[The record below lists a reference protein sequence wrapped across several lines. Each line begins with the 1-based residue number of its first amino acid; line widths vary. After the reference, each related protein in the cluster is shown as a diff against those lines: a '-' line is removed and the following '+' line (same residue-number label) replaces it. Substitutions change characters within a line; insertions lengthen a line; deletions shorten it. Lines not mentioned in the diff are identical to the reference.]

1 MLDYVFFDTALR
13 DRFVKHAHSLG
24 VICQFEEDRM
34 GLLVSV
40 PEDLDDAAEA
50 SLEHLYDE
58 LQAAQSSLMDQTE
71 GGTQKHVA
79 GFRLD
84 LPDGQSC
91 MVGLDPDIANRL
103 LANFSLEE
111 IQALFATV
119 GRNAL
124 NPLDSPLCK
133 H

>member
-1 MLDYVFFDTALR
+1 MMDYMFFDTTLR
-13 DRFVKHAHSLG
+13 DRFVSHAYSLG
-24 VICQFEEDRM
+24 VAYQLEDDSM

-40 PEDLDDAAEA
+40 SEDLGDTIEA

-58 LQAAQSSLMDQTE
+58 LQEAQSSLMDQME

-84 LPDGQSC
+84 LPDGQFC
-91 MVGLDPDIANRL
+91 MVALDPDIANRL

-133 H
+133 R

>member
-1 MLDYVFFDTALR
+1 MDYMFFDAELR
-13 DRFVKHAHSLG
+13 DRFVNHAHSLD
-24 VICQFEEDRM
+24 VVCQLEDDSM

-40 PEDLDDAAEA
+40 PEDLDDATEA

-58 LQAAQSSLMDQTE
+58 LQATQSSLMDQTE
-71 GGTQKHVA
+71 GGTQKNVA

-91 MVGLDPDIANRL
+91 MVALDPDIANRL

-111 IQALFATV
+111 IQVLFATV

-133 H
+133 R

>member
-1 MLDYVFFDTALR
+1 M
-13 DRFVKHAHSLG
+13 S
-24 VICQFEEDRM
+24 
-34 GLLVSV
+34 VS
-40 PEDLDDAAEA
+40 EDLGDTIEA

-58 LQAAQSSLMDQTE
+58 LQEAQSSLMDQME

-84 LPDGQSC
+84 LPDGQFC
-91 MVGLDPDIANRL
+91 MVALDPDIANRL

-133 H
+133 R